1 MNRLPDIIVLDFCI
15 WLSEHKECN
24 NSSNGMSFLDALSDD
39 QLSSYAQSYLRH
51 RRFDNEHGKLPFR
64 TMIEGFLSSE
74 EFRMLEDNSLW
85 KHHWYL
91 AQDRMRKMY
100 KDKSKDRFVADY
112 AIFLIEEAFHH
123 YLFSFF
129 DQAKEMKMNLNDIS
143 SHHLAEYTKYY
154 LRDCMQSTDIG
165 IKKPFVMNLMIES
178 HHEVANEINFLE
190 WVIQTEHSK
199 SSFKCMPPEVFNKL
213 LDEYEKETGKD
224 EKEISKLREDYYQI
238 GWTTIF
244 KRIQCWFRLQGN
256 RPERDLAYVMERYLS
271 RRAKFNCIIL
281 PLADKKNRKLFNTL
295 ITDQWKNLNDLS
307 GDALDIYY
315 SETDIGKTGY
325 DIAMR
330 LQALPDSLRK
340 TAPCIIVWKE
350 TIAEAKSISI
360 DGLDTDQIRN
370 TIQTIVQQIEEGKE
384 LVFIIEEAKKAVKQQ
399 QELNHGVTNQYI
411 GGIGNIVGDT
421 VTTKNT
427 IVVGNSNI
435 VSNNDY
441 TQINK
446 EFINEVDAA
455 ISAIKDSTEVD
466 EESKK
471 QLISIMEDAKS
482 AENEN
487 SNEKR
492 ESAKK
497 AFGYVKGFL
506 TKAAPTLIS
515 TLANLTKIASFFGL

>member
-1 MNRLPDIIVLDFCI
+1 MNRLPDIVVLDFCI
-15 WLSEHKECN
+15 WLSEHTKPN
-24 NSSNGMSFLDALSDD
+24 NSTNGMSFLDALSDD
-39 QLSSYAQSYLRH
+39 QLSSYAQSYLRQ
-51 RRFDNEHGKLPFR
+51 RRFDNKHGNFPFR
-64 TMIEGFLSSE
+64 SMIEGFLSSE
-74 EFRMLEDNSLW
+74 EFRMLEDDSLW
-85 KHHWYL
+85 KYHWYL
-91 AQDRMRKMY
+91 VQDRMREMY
-100 KDKSKDRFVADY
+100 KNKDKERFIADHAFY
-112 AIFLIEEAFHH
+112 LIEEAFHH
-123 YLFSFF
+123 YLYSFF
-129 DQAKEMKMNLNDIS
+129 DQAKEMNINLKYIS

-154 LRDCMQSTDIG
+154 LQDCMQSSDNEL
-165 IKKPFVMNLMIES
+165 KKPFVMNLMIKS

-213 LDEYEKETGKD
+213 LDEYEKDTGKD

-330 LQALPDSLRK
+330 LQALPDSIRK

-350 TIAEAKSISI
+350 TIAESKSISI

-384 LVFIIEEAKKAVKQQ
+384 LVSIIEEAKKTVKQQ

-411 GGIGNIVGDT
+411 GGIGNIVGDN

-427 IVVGNSNI
+427 IVVGNSNK

-455 ISAIKDSTEVD
+455 ISAIKDSSEVD

-471 QLISIMEDAKS
+471 QLISIMEDAKN